1 MAKTILAIAGASASG
16 KTFFT
21 QTIYRELLK
30 EIPDANLAVIEEDAY
45 YHEQSQI
52 PFKQREKI
60 NYDHPNAFDHELLL
74 AHLKALRNG
83 DTIDVPIYDFAE
95 HNRAPYPKVR
105 HIDKAEIIIVE
116 GILLLHD
123 PILRDEFDIK
133 VFIETP
139 LDICLLR
146 RLQRDIRE
154 RGRSIESVAAQYQN
168 TVRPMFYDFIEPS
181 KQHADLTISGNQDNR
196 AGIELIKQNIKA
208 LLFL

>member
-1 MAKTILAIAGASASG
+1 VTKTILAIAGASASG

-30 EIPDANLAVIEEDAY
+30 EIPDADLAVIEEDAY

-60 NYDHPNAFDHELLL
+60 NYDHPNAFDHELLF
-74 AHLKALRNG
+74 AHLRALRNG
-83 DTIDVPIYDFAE
+83 DSIDVPIYDFAE
-95 HNRAPYPKVR
+95 HNRAPYPKIR
-105 HIDKAEIIIVE
+105 HVENAEIIIVE

-123 PILRDEFDIK
+123 PVLRDEFDIK

-154 RGRSIESVAAQYQN
+154 RGRSIESVAEQYQN
-168 TVRPMFYDFIEPS
+168 TVRPMFYDYIEPS
-181 KQHADLTISGNQDNR
+181 KQFADLTISGNQDNR

-208 LLFL
+208 SLFF